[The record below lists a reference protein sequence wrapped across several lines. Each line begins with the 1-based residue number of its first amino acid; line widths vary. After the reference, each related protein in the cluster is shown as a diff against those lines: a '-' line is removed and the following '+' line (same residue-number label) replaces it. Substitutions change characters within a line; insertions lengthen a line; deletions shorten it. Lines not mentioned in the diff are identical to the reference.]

1 MKGRA
6 MSKQQNPSDFFKA
19 WTDFKVP
26 AFDVSSF
33 SAAQRRNMEVLSAAN
48 QVITESVQTIS
59 RRQAEVMRAN
69 VENVL
74 KASKEIWTNKSPEL
88 NTAKQAEL
96 AKSLYE
102 SAVSNAREVSE
113 LASKS
118 SMEAFDLISK
128 RAAESF
134 SEIGKKAA

>member
-88 NTAKQAEL
+88 NTAKQA
-96 AKSLYE
+96 
-102 SAVSNAREVSE
+102 REVSE

-134 SEIGKKAA
+134 SEISKKAA